1 MFTEWLPILYFIG
14 FFFLAGSTVFFNVRT
29 GAGQASK
36 DTIKI
41 LQDKDNA
48 QQTLIN
54 DQSTKITIMQT
65 QINKLE
71 VLVTEKEA
79 KIQDL
84 VKIFQG
90 RDKQTLE
97 FQQQGFKAIKQSN
110 EILALTK
117 SNAKMLESLEKKF
130 EQFLDF
136 QMKKNGKQAV

>member
-1 MFTEWLPILYFIG
+1 
-14 FFFLAGSTVFFNVRT
+14 
-29 GAGQASK
+29 
-36 DTIKI
+36 
-41 LQDKDNA
+41 
-48 QQTLIN
+48 
-54 DQSTKITIMQT
+54 MQT